1 MPRQARQSRSRA
13 RARAAIKDDE
23 DDEDEYTGGVD
34 EVLEDDDGAWQY
46 FIIRNPLAHSYP

>member
-23 DDEDEYTGGVD
+23 DDEDEYSGGVD
-34 EVLEDDDGAWQY
+34 AILEDDDGALQFY
-46 FIIRNPLAHSYP
+46 L